1 MELQLRMW
9 DRGSNTGLFA
19 KLIWANWLKLMKL
32 AVHLYND
39 GAVWFNSVVIVV
51 VSLLS
56 FGFFVLRALKIYNLD
71 HFSLLPELLTGLFS
85 LFITSIR
92 GELPIASELMS
103 DSRPREQRPSIAL
116 VATTRSLY
124 QSFVFCA
131 KKPLLWQLSPCPY
144 EEPPQGCA
152 VSPSVDHSG

>member
-1 MELQLRMW
+1 
-9 DRGSNTGLFA
+9 
-19 KLIWANWLKLMKL
+19 MKL

-71 HFSLLPELLTGLFS
+71 HFRYCLNYCPGLFS

-92 GELPIASELMS
+92 GELPIASELICLTQDQES
-103 DSRPREQRPSIAL
+103 SGRPL
-116 VATTRSLY
+116 
-124 QSFVFCA
+124 
-131 KKPLLWQLSPCPY
+131 
-144 EEPPQGCA
+144 
-152 VSPSVDHSG
+152 H